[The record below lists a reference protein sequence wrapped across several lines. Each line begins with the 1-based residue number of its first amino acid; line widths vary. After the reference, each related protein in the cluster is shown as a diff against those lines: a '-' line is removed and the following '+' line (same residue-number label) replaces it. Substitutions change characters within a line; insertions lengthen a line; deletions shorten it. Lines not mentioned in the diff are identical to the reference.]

1 MGTTIMS
8 YINNNDMEKG
18 TVNIMDY
25 DGTHLLLCI
34 YWHLDDNNK
43 HYLGCKSCD
52 FDVYVFII
60 YEGSL

>member
-1 MGTTIMS
+1 MKLLVDIGASVLLHQQLHFLIYILLLSITMGTTIMS

-34 YWHLDDNNK
+34 Y
-43 HYLGCKSCD
+43 
-52 FDVYVFII
+52 
-60 YEGSL
+60 

>member
-34 YWHLDDNNK
+34 Y
-43 HYLGCKSCD
+43 
-52 FDVYVFII
+52 
-60 YEGSL
+60 